1 MGNVLSSICVPL
13 LHWVRLF
20 GWGPPILYLLYR
32 HPLRGFI
39 GVFIYYT
46 FLSRFGPWVRLVQ
59 WFVGQGLDPRFH
71 LHLQQPLDTNKRYLV
86 CVHPHGV
93 YVDGGL
99 YSIVFDKEGF
109 EKKLPG
115 IKYIGAGADQVSYLP
130 LFRELLGGG
139 SSDRSQLIGVS
150 KKELLQAFER
160 DPNVSIGMCPG
171 GFAEAVFTDA
181 DNRVEYSYLKGR
193 KGFIKIAIEAQV
205 DIVPIYQFNVNKL
218 YHTPRILR
226 GLRARLAQ
234 RLALPMVIWWG
245 WWGTNQPLDAHTQVH
260 TVVGKPFPASQYSLE
275 ELDKAHVDYCQKLKA
290 LYDEYKH
297 QFGMGDKPLVFIGK
311 DFHDRDLIPQVFRR
325 LGVHTSQAIPNT
337 IRHKMEIQI
346 MKQAKR
352 ERREREIRE
361 QRLREARIR
370 AGMKEETDED
380 EDDGDELS

>member
-1 MGNVLSSICVPL
+1 M
-13 LHWVRLF
+13 
-20 GWGPPILYLLYR
+20 
-32 HPLRGFI
+32 
-39 GVFIYYT
+39 
-46 FLSRFGPWVRLVQ
+46 Q
-59 WFVGQGLDPRFH
+59 
-71 LHLQQPLDTNKRYLV
+71 
-86 CVHPHGV
+86 
-93 YVDGGL
+93 
-99 YSIVFDKEGF
+99 
-109 EKKLPG
+109 
-115 IKYIGAGADQVSYLP
+115 KYIGAGADQVSYLP

-297 QFGMGDKPLVFIGK
+297 QFGMGDKPLVFIGSVSCINTAFFWIMHLSRFCISIHLSIHYSSMLLILFFINSYVLFFVSFVWFFFPASFPGTDGSSK